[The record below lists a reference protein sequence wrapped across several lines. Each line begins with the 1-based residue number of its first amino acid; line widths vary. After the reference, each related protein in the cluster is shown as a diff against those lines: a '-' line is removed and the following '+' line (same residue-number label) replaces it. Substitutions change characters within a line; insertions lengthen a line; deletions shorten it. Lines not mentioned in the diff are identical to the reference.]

1 MSDNWLLHKNTR
13 EKAFSLGRFDPDYL
27 SRFPIAVV
35 RSGEEIVAFANILTA
50 GGREATIDLMRFTE
64 EAPAGTM
71 EFLFISVIL
80 KLQER
85 GFDGFSLGTA
95 PLIGLDRARHK
106 RLWDHLGGAV
116 STFGGRFYNF
126 EGLRDYK
133 NKFQPQW
140 EPRYMATWGGM
151 DPLLVAADVNSLVS
165 GGLAGSIRL
174 TRKP

>member
-1 MSDNWLLHKNTR
+1 
-13 EKAFSLGRFDPDYL
+13 
-27 SRFPIAVV
+27 
-35 RSGEEIVAFANILTA
+35 
-50 GGREATIDLMRFTE
+50 MRFTE

-80 KLQER
+80 KLKDR

-95 PLIGLDRARHK
+95 PLVGLDRARHK

-133 NKFQPQW
+133 KQVPA
-140 EPRYMATWGGM
+140 PVGA
-151 DPLLVAADVNSLVS
+151 PLHGNL
-165 GGLAGSIRL
+165 GRHGPLAGRCRCECSGQWGVWLRL
-174 TRKP
+174 FA

>member
-1 MSDNWLLHKNTR
+1 
-13 EKAFSLGRFDPDYL
+13 
-27 SRFPIAVV
+27 
-35 RSGEEIVAFANILTA
+35 
-50 GGREATIDLMRFTE
+50 MRFTE

-80 KLQER
+80 KLKDR

-95 PLIGLDRARHK
+95 PLVGLDRARHK

-151 DPLLVAADVNSLVS
+151 DPLLVAADVNALVS
-165 GGLAGSIRL
+165 GVSGCVYSHDPQALTTILYNHPQRCLIDTGIPRHCGSTG
-174 TRKP
+174 TRAPRGWTYQNSNT